1 MRRKFFG
8 WIAVSLCAAAAAV
21 SGCSGNGG
29 DASEYVVPSIPGLDV
44 GERYLSYLVNDY
56 QSTDNC
62 RLVVTTVGTDQN
74 DTTERDVKVSTN
86 ANYSAAGKVDAEDEE
101 APAVKK
107 GQEEFKGRVCGFD
120 DFVQKG
126 RTAKKMDAASFKALE
141 AKADKAPSFK
151 GKEAGY
157 VDYLWLMSGGSE
169 EDKGYALVPVAK
181 VLDDEDTVHCN
192 ILSYVETDEKGY
204 MTPAVSKEEA
214 LLIAKVFD
222 TYNPCDPSGK
232 NRGIYDSV
240 TSMSGHEWIKNGG
253 RDGDSRINIVL
264 LTAENMGGALGYVAA
279 NDILNYV
286 DPNDEDS
293 DPSYSNQ
300 GEYIYVDYE
309 SIIQSGGNYN
319 GNTLAHTLAHEL
331 THLVY
336 NNHKFYHDGS
346 MSGLSIYDSYDEF
359 ADKYIP
365 IKEKLILSEGL
376 AETNATRCGYGVRYA
391 KDGSSPDR
399 SAECNS
405 LTFISHYLSG
415 SSEETTF
422 PVSFFQANS
431 ATAYPAGHLFG
442 LHVLN
447 YYGEDKLNKL
457 YTSAYTGTQNLEEA
471 LGIPAGDVVHNYNMA
486 VSLAGY
492 DNIPAK
498 YEIPYVNI
506 GGENFFCYGSDYSI
520 DTMTVNRAGS
530 IGKIY
535 TKTGYNVMSCLPWYH
550 VLLDLPC
557 SYTTPLGVGVVVPDN
572 ARVNLIRTDSNDK
585 FVDLY

>member
-56 QSTDNC
+56 KSTDSC
-62 RLVVTTVGTDQN
+62 RLVVTTVGTEQD
-74 DTTERDVKVSTN
+74 DTTARDVKVSTN
-86 ANYSAAGKVDAEDEE
+86 ANYASGKVDAEE

-107 GQEEFKGRVCGFD
+107 DQEEFKGRLCGFD
-120 DFVQKG
+120 GIVKEG
-126 RTAKKMDAASFKALE
+126 RTAIKLDAASFKALE
-141 AKADKAPSFK
+141 AKASKAPSFR

-157 VDYLWLMSGGSE
+157 IDYLWLMTGGEGEESG
-169 EDKGYALVPVAK
+169 YTPVPVAK

-192 ILSYVETDEKGY
+192 ILSYVEADEKGH
-204 MTPAVSKEEA
+204 MTPAVSREEA
-214 LLIAKVFD
+214 LAIAKVFD
-222 TYNPCDPSGK
+222 SFNPCDPSGK
-232 NRGIYDSV
+232 NRGIYDTV

-264 LTAENMGGALGYVAA
+264 LTPDNMNGTLGYVAA

-286 DPNDEDS
+286 DPNDEET
-293 DPSYSNQ
+293 PPTFSNQ
-300 GEYIYVDYE
+300 GEYIYIDYGT
-309 SIIQSGGNYN
+309 IIQSGGNLN
-319 GNTLAHTLAHEL
+319 GNTLAHALAHEL
-331 THLVY
+331 THMVY
-336 NNHKFYHDGS
+336 NNHKFFHDGN
-346 MSGLSIYDSYDEF
+346 MSGLSIYDSYEEF
-359 ADKYIP
+359 AKKYIP
-365 IKEKLILSEGL
+365 IKETLLISEGL

-405 LTFISHYLSG
+405 LTFISNYLSG

-506 GGENFFCYGSDYSI
+506 GGQNFYCLGSDYSI
-520 DTMTVNRAGS
+520 ETMEVKMADS

-535 TKTGYNVMSCLPWYH
+535 TKTGYNTKSFLPWYH

-572 ARVNLIRTDSNDK
+572 ARVNLIHTDAAGN